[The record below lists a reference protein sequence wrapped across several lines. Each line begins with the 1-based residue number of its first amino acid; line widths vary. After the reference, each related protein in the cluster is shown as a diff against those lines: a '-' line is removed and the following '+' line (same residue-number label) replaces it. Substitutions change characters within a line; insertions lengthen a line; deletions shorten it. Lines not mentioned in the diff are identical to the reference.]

1 MQLLFKYLKKQRL
14 FIFGALILASI
25 NQIFSLLDPQVFR
38 LIIDNYVVN
47 VDKLPHDYFFKGVG
61 SLIFLFV
68 VVAFISRVAKSFQDY
83 FMHVITNRVGA
94 KLYEDAI
101 EHAFSLPYLAFE
113 DQSSGELLQKL
124 QKARVDVEKLLMGAI
139 NVIFLT
145 LIGIVFVVSY
155 AFWVNWVIGAIYL
168 SLIPT
173 ISIVMMFLTRRIKA
187 MQTAILAKTSALAGS
202 TTETLR
208 NVELVKSLG
217 LEKQE
222 IERLNITNSA
232 ILDLELTKVRR
243 IRLLSFVQGTFINAM
258 RSGILFLMLYFISTG
273 DMTFG
278 EFMSLYIYSF
288 FIFTPLQEIGNIATT
303 YQEAS
308 ASLAKVEDI
317 LRLEPLPK
325 PKDAM
330 VVGDIRTLD
339 FKDVTFSYPNTIN
352 RASLSGVTLNIAS
365 GSTVAFVGQSGAGKS
380 TLIKLLV
387 GLYQPTSGEIDI
399 NGIRS
404 NKIDYDDFRKR
415 VGYVSQDTQLF
426 SGTIRDNL
434 KFIKPEATDE
444 DCIEVLRLAS
454 AQNIL
459 ERTGEGLNT
468 IIGEA
473 GLKLSGGERQRLA
486 IARALLRNPDIL
498 VFDEATSSLDSITEK
513 EITETIKSLSHKGRI
528 LIMIAHRLSTIA
540 HADKIYVLEK
550 GSIIEQGNHA
560 DLLKSSSLYSALWR
574 QQQSTQ

>member
-1 MQLLFKYLKKQRL
+1 MKLLYKYLKRQKL
-14 FIFGALILASI
+14 VLFGALLLASI

-38 LIIDNYVVN
+38 LIIDNYVVK
-47 VDKLPHDYFFKGVG
+47 VAEIPHDIFFKGVG
-61 SLIFLFV
+61 SLVFLFI
-68 VVAFISRVAKSFQDY
+68 VVAFISRVAKNFQDY

-124 QKARVDVEKLLMGAI
+124 QKARTDVEKLLFSAI

-145 LIGIVFVVSY
+145 LIGIAFVVSY
-155 AFWVNWVIGAIYL
+155 AFWVNWVIGVIYL

-173 ISIVMMFLTRRIKA
+173 ISIVMMLLTRKIKA
-187 MQTAILAKTSALAGS
+187 MQAEILTKTSALAGS

-217 LEKQE
+217 LERQE
-222 IERLNITNSA
+222 IERLNITNST

-243 IRLLSFVQGTFINAM
+243 IRLLSFIQGTFINAM

-273 DMTFG
+273 NMTFG

-288 FIFTPLQEIGNIATT
+288 FIFAPLQEIGNIATT

-317 LRLEPLPK
+317 LKIEPLPK
-325 PKDAM
+325 HNDAKN
-330 VVGDIRTLD
+330 VGDIKKIYFD
-339 FKDVTFSYPNTIN
+339 NVTFNYPNTIN
-352 RASLSGVTLNIAS
+352 RPSLSDISLEVNS
-365 GSTVAFVGQSGAGKS
+365 GTSVAFVGQSGAGKS

-387 GLYQPTSGEIDI
+387 GLYQPSSGII
-399 NGIRS
+399 KFNGMNS
-404 NKIDYDDFRKR
+404 NEVDYDEFRKKI
-415 VGYVSQDTQLF
+415 GYVSQDTQLF

-434 KFIKPEATDE
+434 KFIKPDATDE
-444 DCIEVLRLAS
+444 ECIGVLKIAS
-454 AQNIL
+454 ANSIL
-459 ERTGEGLNT
+459 ERTGEGLDT

-486 IARALLRNPDIL
+486 IARALLRDPDIL
-498 VFDEATSSLDSITEK
+498 VFDEATSNLDSLTEK
-513 EITETIKSLSHKGRI
+513 EITDTIKALSSSGRI
-528 LIMIAHRLSTIA
+528 LIMIAHRLSTVA
-540 HADKIYVLEK
+540 HADMIYVLEK
-550 GSIIEQGNHA
+550 GRIIEKGNHEN
-560 DLLKSSSLYSALWR
+560 LLNEKGLYSALWR
-574 QQQSTQ
+574 QQKIS